1 MKKKSAR
8 VLNTKKRRTAPH
20 LGTFPFPL
28 KCGVSLHACRSEA
41 GGVGGRTPNKEHVTA
56 EAGSAGGDTFLCP
69 SMSATPDLWSP
80 HKAV

>member
-1 MKKKSAR
+1 MKKGKRHVLKSAEFR
-8 VLNTKKRRTAPH
+8 CTL
-20 LGTFPFPL
+20 PF
-28 KCGVSLHACRSEA
+28 RA
-41 GGVGGRTPNKEHVTA
+41 GGVGGRTPNEEHVTA

>member
-1 MKKKSAR
+1 M
-8 VLNTKKRRTAPH
+8 LNTKKQRTARMEKRKGNV
-20 LGTFPFPL
+20 LKSAGFRCTLPF
-28 KCGVSLHACRSEA
+28 RA
-41 GGVGGRTPNKEHVTA
+41 GGVGGRTPNEERVTA